1 MDAAAFLS
9 EYVNEEFPPGPGLEQ
24 LAYGL
29 WDVRAAGAAVLA
41 MPDVHL
47 LPEVTVS
54 LAFQYGAP
62 LRVALAGK
70 TQILGS
76 HITGA
81 HDSAVQ
87 LHGTGVLGSVV
98 VKLTPWGAARL
109 FRSDMQSL
117 AARHTDLRDVVGHAA
132 AERIEQQLA
141 EAPDA
146 PARVVLVRR
155 WLLERL
161 DAKDSDVLVAWAFRE
176 IASTGGMTRTSE
188 LAAQLGMSER
198 QLERRFLAWVGMTP
212 KAVARVVRLQRLAA
226 HFHSGLSWAEI
237 AAETGFSDQAH
248 MVREF
253 RSMTGTTPARF
264 LPPDRELAEQ
274 LMRPTLHASDF
285 FNRALGV

>member
-9 EYVNEEFPPGPGLEQ
+9 DYVNEEFPPGPGLEQ

-29 WDVRAAGAAVLA
+29 WDVRATAASVLA

-62 LRVALAGK
+62 LRLVLAG
-70 TQILGS
+70 TTRILGS

-87 LHGTGVLGSVV
+87 LHGVGVLGSVV

-109 FRSDMQSL
+109 FRQDMQSL
-117 AARHTDLRDVVGHAA
+117 ASRHTDLRDVIPS
-132 AERIEQQLA
+132 AEVDRIEQKLA
-141 EAPDA
+141 ESPDA
-146 PARVVLVRR
+146 RTRVALVRR

-161 DAKDSDVLVAWAFRE
+161 DPRDSDAIVAWAFRE
-176 IASTGGMTRTSE
+176 IAARGGAVRTAE
-188 LAAQLGMSER
+188 LAAQFGMSER
-198 QLERRFLAWVGMTP
+198 QLERRFQSWVGMSP

-253 RSMTGTTPARF
+253 RAMTGTTPARF

-285 FNRALGV
+285 FNRSLG

>member
-1 MDAAAFLS
+1 MDSAAFIND
-9 EYVNEEFPPGPGLEQ
+9 YINEEFPPGPGLEQ
-24 LAYGL
+24 LAYGI
-29 WDVRAAGAAVLA
+29 WDVRATKAAVLA

-62 LRVALAGK
+62 LRLTLAGH
-70 TQILGS
+70 TRILGS

-109 FRSDMQSL
+109 FRSSMQSL
-117 AARHTDLRDVVGHAA
+117 ASLHTDLREVVSPSHV
-132 AERIEQQLA
+132 ERIEQQLA
-141 EAPDA
+141 EARSGQE
-146 PARVVLVRR
+146 RVAIVRR
-155 WLLERL
+155 WILGML
-161 DAKDSDVLVAWAFRE
+161 DARDSDALVAWAFRE
-176 IASTGGMTRTSE
+176 IAARGGAVRTTE

-198 QLERRFLAWVGMTP
+198 QLERRFLSWVGMSP
-212 KAVARVVRLQRLAA
+212 KAVARVVRLQRIAA
-226 HFHSGLSWAEI
+226 HFHSGMSWAEI

-253 RSMTGTTPARF
+253 RAMTGTTPARF
-264 LPPDRELAEQ
+264 LPPDRELAET

-285 FNRALGV
+285 FNRSVG

>member
-1 MDAAAFLS
+1 MDAAAFFS
-9 EYVNEEFPPGPGLEQ
+9 DYINEEFPPGPGLEQ
-24 LAYGL
+24 LAYGI
-29 WDVRAAGAAVLA
+29 WDVRATRAAVLA
-41 MPDVHL
+41 MPDVQL

-54 LAFQYGAP
+54 LAFQYGEP
-62 LRVALAGK
+62 LRLTLANRSC
-70 TQILGS
+70 ILGS

-117 AARHTDLRDVVGHAA
+117 ASRHTDLRDVVGSASV
-132 AERIEQQLA
+132 ERIEQQLA

-146 PARVVLVRR
+146 QARVAIARR
-155 WLLERL
+155 WLYDTL
-161 DAKDSDVLVAWAFRE
+161 DPRESDTLVAWAFRE
-176 IASTGGMTRTSE
+176 IVARGGTVRTTE
-188 LAAQLGMSER
+188 LAVQMGMSER
-198 QLERRFLAWVGMTP
+198 QLERRFLSWVGMSP

-253 RSMTGTTPARF
+253 RAMTGTTPARF

-285 FNRALGV
+285 FNRSVG